1 MKSSQGSVT
10 TNDLTGGTEQER
22 GRERDSFSMMRKDTD
37 KDLYV

>member
-22 GRERDSFSMMRKDTD
+22 GGRDSFSMMRKDTD